1 VFLPAFVGGLA
12 RARRTRDLVVKLSGG
27 GLHFTVLVEAAPVD
41 CGSLCPNEQQHFGH
55 RGLRR
60 RGTGGGKKEGKPGVP
75 GEQRRLKARRR
86 T

>member
-1 VFLPAFVGGLA
+1 
-12 RARRTRDLVVKLSGG
+12 
-27 GLHFTVLVEAAPVD
+27 VEAAPVD